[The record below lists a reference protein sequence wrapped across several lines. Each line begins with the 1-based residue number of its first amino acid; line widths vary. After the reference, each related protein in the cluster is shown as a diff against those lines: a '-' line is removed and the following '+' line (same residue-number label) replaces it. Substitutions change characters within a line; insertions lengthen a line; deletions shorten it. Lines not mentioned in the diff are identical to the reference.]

1 MARGKFT
8 PFPELTPHILTRY
21 WSRVDKRGPDDCWLW
36 KSNTNG
42 VGYGLLYFGHSN
54 RLLAHRVAYFLGYGV
69 DPGKLCVCH
78 RCDTPACQ
86 NPAHLFLGSHADNHH
101 DCTAKGRR
109 NFGGF
114 VRRFK
119 EHPETVPCGEKQH
132 CAKLK
137 EADVIEIRRLY
148 ATGTLSQRVL
158 GERFGVAQ
166 SVVGRILNRKIW
178 KSVA

>member
-1 MARGKFT
+1 
-8 PFPELTPHILTRY
+8 
-21 WSRVDKRGPDDCWLW
+21 
-36 KSNTNG
+36 
-42 VGYGLLYFGHSN
+42 
-54 RLLAHRVAYFLGYGV
+54 
-69 DPGKLCVCH
+69 
-78 RCDTPACQ
+78 
-86 NPAHLFLGSHADNHH
+86 
-101 DCTAKGRR
+101 
-109 NFGGF
+109 
-114 VRRFK
+114 
-119 EHPETVPCGEKQH
+119 VPCGEKQH